1 MFRAT
6 LIAVALAV
14 AAPAH
19 AQVRVITGDIEH
31 VYGPGG
37 QILDDDALRA
47 RNEHVER
54 MQQIERDR
62 RDAIRRQEELAAA
75 AAQAAAPVYQE
86 QESPDDG
93 PYVGGVIVGR
103 QNRHANL
110 RRSGVVS
117 GHVHVGGRR

>member
-1 MFRAT
+1 MKGRAVLMFRAT
-6 LIAVALAV
+6 LIAVALAA

-19 AQVRVITGDIEH
+19 AQVRIITGDIEH

-62 RDAIRRQEELAAA
+62 RDCAIERPMPRAPGAAEPSAAA
-75 AAQAAAPVYQE
+75 SEPRV
-86 QESPDDG
+86 SP
-93 PYVGGVIVGR
+93 R
-103 QNRHANL
+103 QL
-110 RRSGVVS
+110 CSTV
-117 GHVHVGGRR
+117 